1 MGRIVAGFAVAL
13 LSLPALA
20 GVTDAQVQGY
30 LQNKKRWAAG

>member
-1 MGRIVAGFAVAL
+1 MGRIVAGFAAAL